1 MIDDT
6 LAFASVMAAVISSL
20 GNFGKL
26 IACKSLKRMVK
37 FVNLALYQFDS
48 IT

>member
-20 GNFGKL
+20 GKL